1 MLLVGLD
8 ANLVALFKWLGVN
21 TQPYKQPRNTPGF
34 ANYLFFELWLDSV
47 TSAFYV
53 RLVYHSPPVQALRDL
68 VDPTTLPASTRWSQY
83 RSIVEIPGCAK
94 APLMAC
100 PYYTFMQL
108 LLNSVNVE
116 LKTGCISAAYKAL
129 RSKFSSEAL
138 TSSPTVMPSA
148 PTTVPS
154 VKPTTMPSL
163 IPSAT
168 SVKPTVPPTQK
179 PTMKP
184 TASPSK
190 NHFVAPTKKP
200 TLLLV
205 LWFLGYGVC
214 VVLEKFEIEVSSMP
228 TNSKVS
234 AMNLEN
240 YFSLIDFAV
249 GAWMCPW
256 DTQR

>member
-1 MLLVGLD
+1 MLLVGHD

-100 PYYTFMQL
+100 PYYTFKQL
-108 LLNSVNVE
+108 LLNAVNVE
-116 LKTGCISAAYKAL
+116 LKTGCISADHKAL
-129 RSKFSSEAL
+129 LSKFSSEAP
-138 TSSPTVMPSA
+138 TGSPTVMPSA
-148 PTTVPS
+148 PS

-163 IPSAT
+163 IPSAP
-168 SVKPTVPPTQK
+168 SVKPTVSPTRK
-179 PTMKP
+179 PTVKP

-190 NHFVAPTKKP
+190 NPFVAPTRKP

-205 LWFLGYGVC
+205 LWFLGYGGC

-234 AMNLEN
+234 AMNLGN
-240 YFSLIDFAV
+240 YFRLIDFAV